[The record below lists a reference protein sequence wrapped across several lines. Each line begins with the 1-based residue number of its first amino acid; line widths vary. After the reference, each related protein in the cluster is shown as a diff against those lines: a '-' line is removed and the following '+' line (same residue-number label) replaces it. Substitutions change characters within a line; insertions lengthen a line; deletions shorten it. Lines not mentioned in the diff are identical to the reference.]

1 MDILKQNYFELFG
14 LKVATRLNLKNLD
27 EKFTLLQKQFHPDKF
42 SNSSDTEKRI
52 ALQISSY
59 LNDGYITLR
68 EYVTRIEYILKIK
81 DFNTD
86 ENKTLFDREFLE
98 EQIELNESIELLK
111 TDRAQIDKVS
121 TLTNDLSGKM
131 ESLAESINSYLLQT
145 EYEMAWKSLAKYKFY
160 RNHLVE
166 LEPMIKQ

>member
-121 TLTNDLSGKM
+121 TLTNDLSSKM
-131 ESLAESINSYLLQT
+131 ESLTESINSYLLQT
-145 EYEMAWKSLAKYKFY
+145 EYEMVWKSLAKYKFY

>member
-14 LKVATRLNLKNLD
+14 LKVATRLDLKNLD

-42 SNSSDTEKRI
+42 SNSSDIEKRI

-131 ESLAESINSYLLQT
+131 ESLTESINSYLLQT
-145 EYEMAWKSLAKYKFY
+145 EYEMVWKSLAKYKFY

>member
-1 MDILKQNYFELFG
+1 MDILKKNYFELFG
-14 LKVATRLNLKNLD
+14 LKVSTRLDLKNLD
-27 EKFTLLQKQFHPDKF
+27 EKFKILQKQFHPDKF
-42 SNSSDTEKRI
+42 SNSSDIEKRI

-68 EYVTRIEYILKIK
+68 EYVTRIEYILKIRE
-81 DFNTD
+81 FNTD
-86 ENKTLFDREFLE
+86 ENKTLFDRDFLE

-111 TDRAQIDKVS
+111 ADKEQIDKVS
-121 TLTNDLSGKM
+121 ILTNDLSSKM
-131 ESLAESINSYLLQT
+131 EQLVESINSYLSQT

-160 RNHLVE
+160 RNHLIE

>member
-14 LKVATRLNLKNLD
+14 LKVATRLDLKNLD
-27 EKFTLLQKQFHPDKF
+27 EKFKLLQKQFHPDKF

-68 EYVTRIEYILKIK
+68 QYVTRIEYILKIK
-81 DFNTD
+81 KFNID

-111 TDRAQIDKVS
+111 TDRVQIDKVS

-160 RNHLVE
+160 RNHLIE

>member
-14 LKVATRLNLKNLD
+14 LKVATRLDLKNLD
-27 EKFTLLQKQFHPDKF
+27 EKFTHLQKQFHPDKF
-42 SNSSDTEKRI
+42 SNSSDTERRI

-166 LEPMIKQ
+166 LER

>member
-14 LKVATRLNLKNLD
+14 LKVATRLDLKNLD

-121 TLTNDLSGKM
+121 TLTNDLSSKM
-131 ESLAESINSYLLQT
+131 ESLTESINSYLLQT
-145 EYEMAWKSLAKYKFY
+145 EYEMVWKSLAKYKFY

>member
-14 LKVATRLNLKNLD
+14 LKVATRLDLKNLD

-111 TDRAQIDKVS
+111 TDRAHIDKVS
-121 TLTNDLSGKM
+121 TLTNDLSSKM
-131 ESLAESINSYLLQT
+131 ESLTESINSYLLQT
-145 EYEMAWKSLAKYKFY
+145 EYEMVWKSLAKYKFY